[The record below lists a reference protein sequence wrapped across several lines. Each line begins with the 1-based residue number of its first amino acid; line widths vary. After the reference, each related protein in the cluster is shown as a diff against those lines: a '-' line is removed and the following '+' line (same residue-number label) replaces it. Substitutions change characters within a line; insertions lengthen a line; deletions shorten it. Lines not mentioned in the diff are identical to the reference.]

1 MRLRH
6 LSILQ
11 RISTYIG
18 RLCIRFF
25 SRAVHVYFAR
35 AVQFGIEVAEKF
47 PILPLRN
54 SEKFPILCIENTAG
68 HKQFRDYADEFEYL
82 TNSGV
87 ALAVKAISNP
97 KFPLKESESKNLL
110 KLYLSDVG
118 LEQI

>member
-1 MRLRH
+1 MLLRH

-11 RISTYIG
+11 RISTYVG
-18 RLCIRFF
+18 RFAFARACF
-25 SRAVHVYFAR
+25 SR

>member
-11 RISTYIG
+11 GISTYIG

-25 SRAVHVYFAR
+25 SRAE
-35 AVQFGIEVAEKF
+35 QFRIEVAEKF